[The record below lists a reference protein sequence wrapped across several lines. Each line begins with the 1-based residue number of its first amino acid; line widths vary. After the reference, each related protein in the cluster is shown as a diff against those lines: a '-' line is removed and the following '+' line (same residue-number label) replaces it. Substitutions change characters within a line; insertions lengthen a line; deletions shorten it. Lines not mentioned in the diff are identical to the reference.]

1 MKEIEVGV
9 VKDYFAKIGVAAL
22 DITASGVRVGDTLH
36 FKGHTTDL
44 TMSIESMQV
53 EHAQV
58 NEAKVGDSV
67 GIKVPDR
74 VRVGDR
80 VCKVIEA

>member
-1 MKEIEVGV
+1 MKEIEIGV

-22 DITASGVRVGDTLH
+22 DITSNGIKVGDTIH

-44 TMSIESMQV
+44 TLAVESMQV

-58 NEAKVGDSV
+58 NEAKVGESV

-74 VRVGDR
+74 VRVGD
-80 VCKVIEA
+80 KVYKVVES